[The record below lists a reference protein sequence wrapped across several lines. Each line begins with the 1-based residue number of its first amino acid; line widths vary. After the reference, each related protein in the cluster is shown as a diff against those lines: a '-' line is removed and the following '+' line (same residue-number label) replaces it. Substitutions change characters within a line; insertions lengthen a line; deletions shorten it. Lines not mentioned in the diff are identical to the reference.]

1 MLLSFV
7 RIVISVSFVKWENH
21 FKLVTGQFAITL
33 IDQKAL
39 KAYKTIL
46 ARRGI

>member
-7 RIVISVSFVKWENH
+7 RIVISVSFVKRENH
-21 FKLVTGQFAITL
+21 FKLVTGQFAVTL